1 MLSVLTELLFLF
13 LRSIALVSERWIS
26 SPSGPMDAVDMI
38 GVVRTV
44 SVTGWPGVGW
54 NNLLYRS
61 SGELDVST
69 SNGVMLNVS
78 DGLFGDLVAPR
89 GRGEIG
95 YVARGEK
102 RPERRWDV
110 AGVVG

>member
-1 MLSVLTELLFLF
+1 MLSLVTELLLFF
-13 LRSIALVSERWIS
+13 LRSIALVPERSIS
-26 SPSGPMDAVDMI
+26 SPFCPMDAVDII
-38 GVVRTV
+38 GVVRAV
-44 SVTGWPGVGW
+44 SVTGSPGIGW

-69 SNGVMLNVS
+69 SIGVMLNVS
-78 DGLFGDLVAPR
+78 NGLFGAVVAPR
-89 GRGEIG
+89 GGGEIG